1 MKFEFRT
8 AGCGG
13 GAPGFKSK
21 PLTAG
26 TQMVPACQIRDGVG
40 HTRQMEQHGHYKTE
54 KSSMRS
60 VRLCDSILDCC
71 RVDSILAQG
80 ERQRVQLAWLP
91 LDFAGDGM
99 LPTTHW
105 LYWWLQGNC
114 IFGFLRDDLR
124 RRRRHPQR
132 VSCPTAATTCR

>member
-1 MKFEFRT
+1 MKFESRT

-80 ERQRVQLAWLP
+80 ERQRVQL
-91 LDFAGDGM
+91 GM
-99 LPTTHW
+99 ATP
-105 LYWWLQGNC
+105 
-114 IFGFLRDDLR
+114 RLR
-124 RRRRHPQR
+124 RRWNATYHSLALLVAPRELHLR
-132 VSCPTAATTCR
+132 VPPR